1 MYIRHLFILFD
12 EQNKWVDHMCLNE
25 ADNSSDPE
33 GIQVR
38 AMQGYEGVSYL
49 ADGIAKNMTYVRLRC
64 YFLL

>member
-1 MYIRHLFILFD
+1 
-12 EQNKWVDHMCLNE
+12 MCLNE

-64 YFLL
+64 YFLLW